1 MVRAMKAL
9 LFSLF
14 ASLAACGGQIAQP
27 IDGGPSKDASTQDVG
42 ATTDANP
49 PPPGDSTVGCNDVSA
64 LATTITT
71 QLVAQD
77 APPSSTVS
85 PPPPPGTYALE
96 SATLYTGK
104 NGSSGPGSALAVT
117 LRIESDGTTWKVVTA
132 SGTQTDRRNFAI
144 TKQALGLALAT
155 TCGGTDSTPV
165 EFVAISSPGFVMQTR
180 GPQVGVYLFRP
191 FMK

>member
-1 MVRAMKAL
+1 MKSSL
-9 LFSLF
+9 LFSLLLT
-14 ASLAACGGQIAQP
+14 LAACGGQIAQP
-27 IDGGPSKDASTQDVG
+27 IDGGAPTDASTQDVI
-42 ATTDANP
+42 TPNDANP
-49 PPPGDSTVGCNDVSA
+49 PPPADATVGCNDVSA
-64 LATTITT
+64 LATPITT

-77 APPSSTVS
+77 APPQATVS
-85 PPPPPGTYALE
+85 PPPPPGLYALQ

-104 NGSSGPGSALAVT
+104 NGTSGQGDSIAVT

-132 SGTQTDRRNFAI
+132 SGNTTDRRNFAI
-144 TKQALGLALAT
+144 TKQSLGLALAT

-165 EFVAISSPGFVMQTR
+165 AFVPINSPGFVMQTR